1 MITCS
6 NMDGLYFYGQPCV
19 QGQFLDEWMANVG
32 PNRGRTFRGAINRFA
47 AMLIDEARTLTG
59 CSYAELDALLDLPEG
74 QCYRYSLYPRTKK
87 TRSPQAASVQNLEN
101 RVARL
106 LKRRAHTVLVQN
118 NKAAHP
124 CGDETSGAPGDQAS
138 LGEITG
144 SDFQLVYEHDWPTF
158 RRLKDKAV
166 MSHYLWQ
173 WGILWDRGAVPL
185 PWSRELFNLPADMP
199 VELFLPSLTTAHI
212 HLRAA
217 MMKSSAAGN
226 LPEMPSYD
234 QLLEE
239 ARRHGFPC

>member
-1 MITCS
+1 
-6 NMDGLYFYGQPCV
+6 
-19 QGQFLDEWMANVG
+19 MANIG
-32 PNRGRTFRGAINRFA
+32 PNRGRTFRSAINRFA

-59 CSYAELDALLDLPEG
+59 STYAELDALLDLPEG

-106 LKRRAHTVLVQN
+106 LKRRAHTILVQN
-118 NKAAHP
+118 NKAARP
-124 CGDETSGAPGDQAS
+124 QGDETLSVPGDQDG
-138 LGEITG
+138 LGDVDG
-144 SDFQLVYEHDWPTF
+144 SDLQLVYEHDWPTF
-158 RRLKDKAV
+158 RRLKDKAA

-173 WGILWDRGAVPL
+173 WGILWDRGTVPL

-199 VELFLPSLTTAHI
+199 IEQFLPSLTAAHVNI
-212 HLRAA
+212 RAA
-217 MMKSSAAGN
+217 MMRSRNAGN
-226 LPEMPSYD
+226 LPEMPSYE